1 MENAG
6 TEGLIL
12 HIVGGGVQTDIWHTT
27 FTIVVK
33 GKSIIF
39 QIGLNHIRRQYHG
52 LRLTVLHSQSS
63 GISLVNY
70 PINQGINIRFSLGI
84 VGVCLKLQ
92 VLSGLILLQHI
103 GTCTHHLI
111 F

>member
-12 HIVGGGVQTDIWHTT
+12 HIVGGGVQTDIGHTT

-70 PINQGINIRFSLGI
+70 PINQGINIRLSLGI
-84 VGVCLKLQ
+84 VGVGLKL
-92 VLSGLILLQHI
+92 
-103 GTCTHHLI
+103 
-111 F
+111 